1 MAVKIELKRSSVPGK
16 IPTTASL
23 DLGELAINTYDGAV
37 YLKQEVDTTQ
47 SIVSLVSTTYT
58 GSFPGTASYAATASW
73 SINALTASYAVNVS
87 GTIDNA
93 ISSSYALNATNA
105 STASFAPAY
114 LPLTATSSMLA
125 PYVLTSQTSSMRVL
139 SSSFAVTASYA
150 RTASYAQN
158 AQTASYAQNAVSAS
172 YALNSTTASAILGGK
187 ATHIPYFITD
197 TTLATSSLYQSGS
210 STVVINQDN
219 ATIDNP
225 EALYVYQPNPT
236 SINVISG
243 KGNLNSYLQLN
254 IQNTNQGTNASSD
267 VVATAGNGNENGNY
281 IDMGINS
288 DNFSGF
294 LGGPNDAYLYATGSH
309 LHIGNATPNK
319 PLQFFVGGPDTEVDR
334 KFELNAN
341 NLHNITGSLEID
353 TDLVV
358 LGGITGSLYGS
369 ASYAET
375 ASFAPAYLPLTGGT
389 INGNVTVNGT
399 ASVTFLNVTYESAS
413 VIYSSGSNI
422 FGDNT
427 DDVQTLVGTV
437 IVSGSQ
443 QITGSL
449 NASSITGSLFGS
461 ASYALTASY
470 ALNAGGS
477 AVDTGSFVTTSSFNA
492 FTSSVVTTSS
502 FNAYTGS
509 NTSQFAGTASY
520 AFTASL
526 AQTASF
532 AQTASYVLEAV
543 SSSFATTASLAQ
555 TASFAQTASYVLQA
569 VSSSFAQTASYVQTA
584 QTASFVAAANVVGTV
599 TSASHAL
606 QSNTATSADYAA
618 IAGNGG
624 VTQLIAGSGITL
636 LPSNGQGAVTVI
648 ASAGGG
654 VTIISGSLVT
664 GSFVNTT
671 SFTFNHDLGTRTP
684 IITVFDSNYNQ
695 IIPENIQLVDTAS
708 AIITFP
714 TQESGFAIGSTGGT
728 TGTALSAS
736 YATFSDYA
744 QTASYYI
751 ETDPVFVAKSA
762 SLATTGSNTFRG
774 NQTITGSLSISGS
787 TTFNGSVTLV
797 NGATGSLFGTAS
809 WATSASNAINSQTA
823 SYLNPLYQ
831 DVILTGSII
840 MSGSSYISGVDYIDF
855 DTTASNAG
863 AVGRL
868 KWNDVDGTLDLG
880 LKGGSVTLQIGQEEV
895 VRVVNKTGTNL
906 TEAGYQVVRLDGA
919 QGNRIKV
926 ALAKG
931 DGDANSLDTIGLVT
945 ENIAINQEGFVTT
958 YGLVRNI
965 DTRGTLQGETW
976 VDGDGLYLSPTTF
989 GGITNIP
996 PSAPSH
1002 SVRLGYV
1009 VQASPNGS
1017 IFVKVDNGYEL
1028 DELHNV
1034 LINTGSLAYGDLLMR
1049 NGNGVWVNTKQL
1061 SGSYTITGSLTV
1073 SGSSTFTNIGLTTLT
1088 GSLSVTGSTTQTGNN
1103 ILIGTTVLSGS
1114 IDISGSQTFT
1124 GIGNQVGNSYFTG
1137 SVNIT
1142 GSTTQTGN
1150 NTLIG
1155 NTVLSGSINISG
1167 SQTFNGT
1174 SAFYGNHTLSGSNT
1188 ILGNTV
1194 MSGSIEVSGS
1204 SNFHNSEFIVTGST
1218 KVLGNFDVRG
1228 TSTFSNTTFTV
1239 TGSQYFTGSSFINGN
1254 QSLTGNSTITGSLN
1268 VIGNINVISGSSFTR
1283 WGNKLF
1289 NYAQFANTGSI
1300 TATQNV
1306 SASIELPLT
1315 YFKDGVSIVSSS
1327 RMTFENTGLY
1337 NIQYAAL
1344 AQQGNTTP
1352 TLRIWFRKT
1361 GSNVDNSSTI
1371 IQLENNSQTAVT
1383 SQFAQS
1389 INAGEYIEI
1398 WYHSNGA
1405 NTSFPYTAAG
1415 SGFPATPSITV
1426 TVTQIA

>member
-37 YLKQEVDTTQ
+37 YLKQEVSTTQ
-47 SIVSLVSTTYT
+47 SIVSLISSTFT
-58 GSFPGTASYAATASW
+58 GSLPGTASQAVSASY
-73 SINALTASYAVNVS
+73 ALTASYALNVS

-93 ISSSYALNATNA
+93 ISASYAQNATNA

-114 LPLTATSSMLA
+114 VLTATTSSMLA

-150 RTASYAQN
+150 ITASHAQN
-158 AQTASYAQNAVSAS
+158 AQTASYIQNAVSAS

-187 ATHIPYFITD
+187 ATHVPYFITD
-197 TTLATSSLYQSGS
+197 TTLATSSIYQLSS
-210 STVVINQDN
+210 STVIINQDA
-219 ATIDNP
+219 ATPGNP
-225 EALYVYQPNPT
+225 EALYVWQPDPT

-243 KGNLNSYLQLN
+243 KGNLNNYLQLN

-267 VVATAGNGNENGNY
+267 VVATAGNGNEGGNY

-288 DNFSGF
+288 DNFNGF
-294 LGGPNDAYLYATGSH
+294 LGGPNDAYLYATGSE

-319 PLQFFVGGPDTEVDR
+319 PLQFFVGGPDTDADR
-334 KFELNAN
+334 KLELNADGQ
-341 NLHNITGSLEID
+341 HNITGSLEID
-353 TDLVV
+353 TDLTV

-369 ASYAET
+369 ASYAQT
-375 ASFAPAYLPLTGGT
+375 ASSAPAYLPLTGGT

-413 VIYSSGSNI
+413 VIYSSGSNQL
-422 FGDNT
+422 GDNT
-427 DDVQTLVGTV
+427 NDVQTLIGTV
-437 IVSGSQ
+437 TVSGSQ

-449 NASSITGSLFGS
+449 NAPSITGSLFGS
-461 ASYALTASY
+461 ASYAITASY

-477 AVDTGSFVTTSSFNA
+477 AIDTGSFVTTSSFNA
-492 FTSSVVTTSS
+492 FTGSVVTTSS

-520 AFTASL
+520 
-526 AQTASF
+526 
-532 AQTASYVLEAV
+532 
-543 SSSFATTASLAQ
+543 
-555 TASFAQTASYVLQA
+555 AQTASYVLQA

-584 QTASFVAAANVVGTV
+584 QTASYVAAANVVGTV
-599 TSASHAL
+599 ISASHAL

-708 AIITFP
+708 AVITFP

-728 TGTALSAS
+728 TGTALSSS
-736 YATFSDYA
+736 YAVFADYA
-744 QTASYYI
+744 QTASYYT
-751 ETDPVFVAKSA
+751 ETDPIFVAKSG
-762 SLATTGSNTFRG
+762 SFATTGSNTFRG
-774 NQTITGSLSISGS
+774 NQTISGSGTVTNGLTVTGSLNITGS
-787 TTFNGSVTLV
+787 TTQIGDIT
-797 NGATGSLFGTAS
+797 
-809 WATSASNAINSQTA
+809 
-823 SYLNPLYQ
+823 
-831 DVILTGSII
+831 LTGSIL
-840 MSGSSYISGVDYIDF
+840 MSGSSFISGVDYIDF

-863 AVGRL
+863 AIARL
-868 KWNDVDGTLDLG
+868 KWNDADGTLDLG
-880 LKGGSVTLQIGQEEV
+880 LKGGNVTLQVGQEEV

-945 ENIAINQEGFVTT
+945 ENIANNEEGFVTT

-976 VDGDGLYLSPTTF
+976 ADGDGLYLSPTTF
-989 GGITNIP
+989 GGITNTP
-996 PSAPSH
+996 PTSPSH

-1049 NGNGVWVNTKQL
+1049 SGNGVWVNTKQL

-1073 SGSSTFTNIGLTTLT
+1073 SGSSTFTNIGPAT
-1088 GSLSVTGSTTQTGNN
+1088 
-1103 ILIGTTVLSGS
+1103 
-1114 IDISGSQTFT
+1114 
-1124 GIGNQVGNSYFTG
+1124 FTG
-1137 SVNIT
+1137 SVSIT
-1142 GSTTQTGN
+1142 GSTIQTGN

-1155 NTVLSGSINISG
+1155 NTVLSGSVGISG
-1167 SQTFNGT
+1167 SQTFYGT
-1174 SAFYGNHTLSGSNT
+1174 SAFYGNHTLSGSST
-1188 ILGNTV
+1188 ILGNAV
-1194 MSGSIEVSGS
+1194 LSGSLEVSGS
-1204 SNFHNSEFIVTGST
+1204 SNFHNSEFTVTGST
-1218 KVLGNFDVRG
+1218 KVLGNFNVRG
-1228 TSTFSNTTFTV
+1228 TSVFSNTTFTV

-1254 QSLTGNSTITGSLN
+1254 QSLTGNSTVTGSLN
-1268 VIGNINVISGSSFTR
+1268 VIGNINVVSGSSFTR

-1289 NYAQFANTGSI
+1289 NYAQFANTASI
-1300 TATQNV
+1300 LVTQNV
-1306 SASIELPLT
+1306 SASFTLPLT
-1315 YFKDGVSIVSSS
+1315 YFNDGVSIVSSS

-1352 TLRIWFRKT
+1352 SLRIWFKKT